1 MEALEMPSP
10 TIDPSA
16 FVAPGVRLYGDVRV
30 GADAVIMFGT
40 VGRAEFERIEVGARS
55 NVQDGSILHTD
66 AGAPCLI
73 GQDVTVGHA
82 VVLHGARVGDHCLVG
97 IGARVLNNSVMGEG
111 SWIAAGSV
119 LPEGKEIPAWTLAMG
134 TPAKPVRELTDEEI
148 ERQKNGVR
156 NYQQF
161 AATYR
166 KLLGTNDG

>member
-1 MEALEMPSP
+1 M
-10 TIDPSA
+10 
-16 FVAPGVRLYGDVRV
+16 
-30 GADAVIMFGT
+30 
-40 VGRAEFERIEVGARS
+40 
-55 NVQDGSILHTD
+55 
-66 AGAPCLI
+66 
-73 GQDVTVGHA
+73 
-82 VVLHGARVGDHCLVG
+82 
-97 IGARVLNNSVMGEG
+97 MGEG